1 MKKFSPKSNY
11 GDDFKFIFGEHE
23 IEMKNLFAEF
33 ISPYVS
39 QIHQSDP
46 TINSIHFCN
55 KNSTNLS
62 KNKYLTEMNEELFCL
77 FESISKSDS
86 IEIDYKQCFHLQIIS
101 FLLENKEM
109 FRKLDVLF

>member
-55 KNSTNLS
+55 KNSTIQSNTNYLS
-62 KNKYLTEMNEELFCL
+62 EMSEEVLAL
-77 FESISKSDS
+77 FESI
-86 IEIDYKQCFHLQIIS
+86 
-101 FLLENKEM
+101 NKGEM
-109 FRKLDVLF
+109 I